1 MRAVLAYLIITL
13 SILPASTAPKFLPD
27 NWQAYVKTESGHII
41 CFDISDIE
49 YTENG
54 TVLFWL
60 MTTKGEVIYDKG
72 QYEVD
77 CSKNMFTFH
86 SRIFL
91 HKGVDLMDGEKL
103 REPER
108 IGIRSSSSIEIIRE
122 RVCTMNIFEDNPDSK
137 EAVFFEE
144 LPK

>member
-1 MRAVLAYLIITL
+1 MAL
-13 SILPASTAPKFLPD
+13 SALPASTAPKFLPD
-27 NWQAYVKTESGHII
+27 NWQACVKTESDHII

-49 YTENG
+49 HAENG

-77 CSKNMFTFH
+77 CSKNIFTLH

-91 HKGVDLMDGEKL
+91 YKGVDLMDGEKL

-108 IGIRSSSSIEIIRE
+108 IGIRSSSSIEIIRK
-122 RVCTMNIFEDNPDSK
+122 RVCQMYIFEDNPDSK
-137 EAVFFEE
+137 EDVFFYNS
-144 LPK
+144 LNN